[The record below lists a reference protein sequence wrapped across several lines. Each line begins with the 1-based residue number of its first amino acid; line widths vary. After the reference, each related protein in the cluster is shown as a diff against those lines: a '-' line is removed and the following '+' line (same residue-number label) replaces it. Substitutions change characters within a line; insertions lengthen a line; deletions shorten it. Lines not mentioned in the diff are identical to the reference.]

1 MKILFVCTANI
12 VRSFMAERILTEKL
26 KTDNKTGI
34 DVSSAAIMDMHGA
47 PADPAAV
54 DILHE
59 HGLDGI
65 GHHSKLLTNDMVSQ
79 ADMIIVMEGIQKKII
94 LEEYPEAE
102 GKIHLLKSFSL
113 DYNEEYADIKDPYEL
128 SIFKYR
134 LCYSEIYL
142 AIDGLMKCI

>member
-102 GKIHLLKSFSL
+102 GKIHLLKSFSP